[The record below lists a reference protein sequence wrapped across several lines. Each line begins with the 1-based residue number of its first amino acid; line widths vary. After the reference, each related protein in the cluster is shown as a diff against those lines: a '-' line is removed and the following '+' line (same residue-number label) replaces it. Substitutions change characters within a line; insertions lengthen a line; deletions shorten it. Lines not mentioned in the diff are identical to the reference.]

1 MTSFP
6 VGGDKT
12 EIRSRD
18 GDDGVQPDVVTVERD
33 QAKGGVEA
41 GNKAHD
47 RQHGVDYRHRLGVS
61 PSTGVAAI
69 CRDTPDAEDD
79 VDEAGTFWGEFE
91 VTYDNGETT
100 TYPNDDYITIVF
112 ESSL

>member
-1 MTSFP
+1 MVALDYHPMKT
-6 VGGDKT
+6 GD
-12 EIRSRD
+12 
-18 GDDGVQPDVVTVERD
+18 
-33 QAKGGVEA
+33 
-41 GNKAHD
+41 
-47 RQHGVDYRHRLGVS
+47 LS
-61 PSTGVAAI
+61 PSVSYDMTGLEDTVDTVTFTMRKPGAAAPKVAAAVATFVANTSTSG
-69 CRDTPDAEDD
+69 RATYDWAEDD